1 MTRFSLFAALTAVVL
16 SISLV
21 CPAFA
26 QHGGATAYQPGM
38 TTGGAPAASP
48 RAASPIGLIDIQTV
62 FKSLS
67 RFKAAQEQVVADMQQ
82 FETWAK
88 GEQDALRNLANKM
101 REFKPGTAEFKEAE
115 KEIVKREYNLKIEV
129 ELKRKDFRQRQ
140 GMIYFAAYREVQQEV
155 QSIAAE
161 RGFALVLRYNGAE
174 AAPDNPDQ
182 VLMELEKQ
190 VLFFNRDL
198 DITNEVIARLERR
211 AANYGASA
219 DTRATIPMRQPN
231 NSQSMQR

>member
-1 MTRFSLFAALTAVVL
+1 MLNVTRFSLCAAASAVVL
-16 SISLV
+16 SVSLV
-21 CPAFA
+21 CPAPA
-26 QHGGATAYQPGM
+26 QQGGATAYQPGM
-38 TTGGAPAASP
+38 PAGGPPAVAAP

-101 REFKPGTAEFKEAE
+101 REFKPGTSEFKDAE

-155 QSIAAE
+155 QSI
-161 RGFALVLRYNGAE
+161 
-174 AAPDNPDQ
+174 
-182 VLMELEKQ
+182 
-190 VLFFNRDL
+190 
-198 DITNEVIARLERR
+198 
-211 AANYGASA
+211 
-219 DTRATIPMRQPN
+219 
-231 NSQSMQR
+231 